1 MSTLCISDLHLGVNR
16 QSGTTP
22 TSAQAL
28 QSYLLKSFD
37 TLINQHL
44 NKDLLIAGDLFDAFT
59 VDSVTLLRTY
69 EILANWLQDSGLK
82 LTLLRG
88 NHDWR
93 AKADAVSSFNLLGSI
108 LLQQFGSDKVQV
120 VNNPILVAEAVY
132 CIPHLAN
139 QDMFDTEIEKA
150 AELKNHLIIFH
161 ANWLNH
167 FATNS
172 DHSLNVNEEQARA
185 LLANGNR
192 MFFGHEHQRRTC
204 MSGSVMLAGNQF
216 PSSISDCLSHGAAQ
230 TDGMKFAHII
240 EDDRSISALQV
251 WSAKE
256 SYAEVNWQEL
266 DNAPALA
273 FLRVVGKATAEQA
286 ADVVDRIANFRRNS
300 DAFVIGNAVQVE
312 GVAGMD
318 ELAGVSFESVKSF
331 DVLGSL
337 LDQLDEREATVVK
350 ELMRETV

>member
-22 TSAQAL
+22 ASAQAL
-28 QSYLLKSFD
+28 QSYLLESFD

-44 NKDLLIAGDLFDAFT
+44 DKDLLIAGDLFDAFT

-69 EILANWLQDSGLK
+69 ETLANWLQDSGRK

-108 LLQQFGSDKVQV
+108 LLQQFGSDKIQV
-120 VNNPILVAEAVY
+120 VNNPTLVAEAVY

-139 QDMFDTEIEKA
+139 QDLFNMEIEKA
-150 AELKNHLIIFH
+150 ADLKDHLIILH
-161 ANWLNH
+161 ANWSNN
-167 FATNS
+167 FATRS
-172 DHSLNVNEEQARA
+172 DHSLNVNEEQARVI
-185 LLANGNR
+185 LANGNR

-204 MSGSVMLAGNQF
+204 MSGGVMLAGNQF

-230 TDGMKFAHII
+230 TDGKKFAHII
-240 EDDRSISALQV
+240 EDDRSIAALQV
-251 WSAKE
+251 WSAAE
-256 SYAEVNWQEL
+256 NYAEVDWQEL

-273 FLRVVGKATAEQA
+273 FLRVVGKATAAQA
-286 ADVVDRIANFRRNS
+286 ADVVDRIANLRRNS
-300 DAFVIGNAVQVE
+300 DAFLIGNAVQVE

-318 ELAGVSFESVKSF
+318 ELAGASFESVKSF

-350 ELMRETV
+350 ELMREAA